1 MNYYLILIRLYSKW
15 EHEKPENPRSQ
26 KEKPEKPEN
35 KLIYNFISLY
45 INGNTK
51 KS

>member
-1 MNYYLILIRLYSKW
+1 LAEK
-15 EHEKPENPRSQ
+15 EKPENPRSQ
-26 KEKPEKPEN
+26 REKVEKHAEN
-35 KLIYNFISLY
+35 KLIYKFISLY